1 MSAWL
6 SHDIQHKAREAAA
19 LPCVDEWI
27 RNGGQV
33 ERVEEAPRREA
44 VMVGHRDIQ
53 GGES

>member
-1 MSAWL
+1 MTPFR
-6 SHDIQHKAREAAA
+6 HEIQYKAREAAA

-44 VMVGHRDIQ
+44 VMGTHR
-53 GGES
+53 EVRP

>member
-1 MSAWL
+1 MSPLAF
-6 SHDIQHKAREAAA
+6 DIQYKAREAAA

-44 VMVGHRDIQ
+44 VMVGHR
-53 GGES
+53 EVRS